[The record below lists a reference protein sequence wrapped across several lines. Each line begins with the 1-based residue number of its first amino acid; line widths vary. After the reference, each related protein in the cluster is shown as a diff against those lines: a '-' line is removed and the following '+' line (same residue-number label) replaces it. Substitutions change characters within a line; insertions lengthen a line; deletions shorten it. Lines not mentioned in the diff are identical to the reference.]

1 MSQTGSRAGS
11 GQAVESYEICLW
23 GHLGPLWAT
32 RLEVSNLSRES
43 DGTTVLRI
51 EDIDQA
57 ALHGLLHKI
66 RDFGLPLISVVPVD
80 RVDTTRRTDRSLLT
94 TDD

>member
-1 MSQTGSRAGS
+1 MSQTRSRAAS
-11 GQAVESYEICLW
+11 GQAVESYEIRVW

-32 RLEVSNLSRES
+32 RLEVSNLCREA

-51 EDIDQA
+51 EQLDQA

-66 RDFGLPLISVVPVD
+66 RDLGLPLISVLPVD
-80 RVDTTRRTDRSLLT
+80 RVETTCTDRSLPT